1 MRMGAAGIEA
11 GSFFGDIRYRYD
23 IYNAMPA
30 RLPTQRKTPFAI
42 DPRPLD
48 ECSTAF
54 AGLLA
59 CSRALRSL
67 QVPGLVEAN
76 LPLKERQRGQA
87 VAEYVE
93 AIVLLQ
99 LAGGTCPE
107 DMARLRS
114 EAALQRGLGFEFP
127 TPSAVRKFLNRFHD
141 PQLELLR
148 PSRKR
153 QRSFIVPASEAVQAL
168 QRVLQGTVHQI
179 LRRYVAQQRPQSIA
193 TIDADATIIE
203 SHKRTARPH
212 YEGGRGYQPVVAVW
226 AETDLVLADQWRDGN
241 VPARQDPLDCVRWAF
256 EALPEGVRQRFF
268 RGDSACHEADLLRW
282 LSDPQRAR
290 EPAGRI
296 GFAVSAFNSTEL
308 QKALRAVG
316 RSEWTTWASEADG
329 TQRQWA
335 EVPFVPGQRGEKKEA
350 WPLRY
355 VGLRLLKPKGAR
367 FADGAHQH
375 FHAVISNLDWRGDKL
390 LDWHREKA
398 GTIEHV
404 HDAVKNHLA
413 GGHVPSQKFGAD
425 AAWFK
430 LALLA
435 YNIASALTGLACADD
450 ESLRDAELKRLRFH
464 LINVAGRLS
473 RSQCKL
479 RLRFL
484 AAPETI
490 QRILKVWEVFPLPT
504 QATAFK

>member
-1 MRMGAAGIEA
+1 
-11 GSFFGDIRYRYD
+11 
-23 IYNAMPA
+23 MPA

-48 ECSTAF
+48 ECATSL

-59 CSRALRSL
+59 FSRVLRSL
-67 QVPGLVEAN
+67 QVPGLIEAN

-93 AIVLLQ
+93 AIILLQ

-107 DMARLRS
+107 DMTRFRT

-127 TPSAVRKFLNRFHD
+127 TPSAVRKFLSRFHD
-141 PQLELLR
+141 PRLESLR
-148 PSRKR
+148 PSRNR
-153 QRSFIVPASEAVQAL
+153 QRSFIVPCSEAIEGL
-168 QRVLQGTVHQI
+168 QRVQQGTVHQI
-179 LRRYVAQQRPQSIA
+179 VRRYKAQKQPQSIA

-203 SHKRTARPH
+203 SHKRNAFAH
-212 YEGGRGYQPVVAVW
+212 YEGGRGYQPLLAVW
-226 AETDLVLADQWRDGN
+226 AEPDLVLADQWRDGN
-241 VPARQDPLDCVRWAF
+241 VPARQEPVDCVRWAF
-256 EALPEGVRQRFF
+256 ESLPDGIRQRFF
-268 RGDSACHEADLLRW
+268 RGDSACHEAHLLGW
-282 LSDPQRAR
+282 LRDPQRTT
-290 EPAGRI
+290 EPGGRI
-296 GFAVSAFNSTEL
+296 GFAVSAVNSREL
-308 QKALRAVG
+308 QKALRAL
-316 RSEWTTWASEADG
+316 RPSQWKTWATEADG

-335 EVPFVPGQRGEKKEA
+335 EVPFVPGESTEKKDTQ
-350 WPLRY
+350 PLRY
-355 VGLRLLKPKGAR
+355 VGLRLLKPKGGH
-367 FADGAHQH
+367 FADGKDRH
-375 FHAVISNLDWRGDKL
+375 FHAVITNMDLRGDKL

-435 YNIASALTGLACADD
+435 YNIASALTGLACAED
-450 ESLRDAELKRLRFH
+450 ELLRDAELKRLRFH

-473 RSQCKL
+473 RSQCTM

-484 AAPETI
+484 ASPETVA
-490 QRILKVWEVFPLPT
+490 RILKVWEIFPLPT

>member
-1 MRMGAAGIEA
+1 
-11 GSFFGDIRYRYD
+11 
-23 IYNAMPA
+23 MPA

-48 ECSTAF
+48 ECATSL

-76 LPLKERQRGQA
+76 LPLKERQRGQS

-107 DMARLRS
+107 DLTRFRS

-127 TPSAVRKFLNRFHD
+127 TPSAVRKFLKRFDD
-141 PQLELLR
+141 PRLEQLR
-148 PSRKR
+148 PARNR
-153 QRSFIVPASEAVQAL
+153 QRSFIVPASEAVQGL
-168 QRVLQGTVHQI
+168 QRVQQGTVHQI
-179 LRRYVAQQRPQSIA
+179 LRRYSAQQRPQSMA

-203 SHKRTARPH
+203 SHKRSALPH
-212 YEGGRGYQPVVAVW
+212 YEGGRGYQPLLAVW

-241 VPARQDPLDCVRWAF
+241 VPARQAPLDCVRWAF
-256 EALPEGVRQRFF
+256 DALPEGIRQRFF

-282 LSDPQRAR
+282 LGDPQRAR
-290 EPAGRI
+290 EPAGRV
-296 GFAVSAFNSTEL
+296 GFAISAVNSKEL
-308 QKALRAVG
+308 QKALRSIG
-316 RSEWTTWASEADG
+316 GSKWTTWATETDG

-335 EVPFVPGQRGEKKEA
+335 EVPFVPGQRGEKKDA

-355 VGLRLLKPKGAR
+355 VGLRLLKPKGEH
-367 FADGAHQH
+367 FADGTNRH

-450 ESLRDAELKRLRFH
+450 DLLRDAELKRLRFH
-464 LINVAGRLS
+464 LIHVAGRLS
-473 RSQCKL
+473 RSQCKM

-484 AAPETI
+484 AAPETV

>member
-1 MRMGAAGIEA
+1 
-11 GSFFGDIRYRYD
+11 
-23 IYNAMPA
+23 MPA
-30 RLPTQRKTPFAI
+30 RLPIQSKTPFAI

-48 ECSTAF
+48 ECATAL

-59 CSRALRSL
+59 FSRVLRSL
-67 QVPGLVEAN
+67 HVPGLIEAN

-93 AIVLLQ
+93 AIILLQ

-107 DMARLRS
+107 DMTRFGA
-114 EAALQRGLGFEFP
+114 ETALQRGLGFEFP
-127 TPSAVRKFLNRFHD
+127 TPSAVRKFLSRFHD
-141 PQLELLR
+141 PQLEKLR
-148 PSRKR
+148 PARER
-153 QRSFIVPASEAVQAL
+153 QRSFIVPCTEAIQGL
-168 QRVLQGTVHQI
+168 QRVQQGTVHEI
-179 LRRYVAQQRPQSIA
+179 ARRYKAQQRAQCIA

-203 SHKRTARPH
+203 SHKRNAFPH
-212 YEGGRGYQPVVAVW
+212 YEGGRGYQPLLAVW
-226 AETDLVLADQWRDGN
+226 SEPDLVLADQWRDGN
-241 VPARQDPLDCVRWAF
+241 VPARQEPVDCVRWAF
-256 EALPEGVRQRFF
+256 EALPDGIRQRFF

-282 LSDPQRAR
+282 LCDPQRAR

-296 GFAVSAFNSTEL
+296 GFAVSAVNSVEL
-308 QKALRAVG
+308 QKALKSVG
-316 RSEWTTWASEADG
+316 AGQWKTWATEADG
-329 TQRQWA
+329 TQRQWT
-335 EVPFVPGQRGEKKEA
+335 EVPFVPGQRTEKKDA
-350 WPLRY
+350 LPLRY
-355 VGLRLLKPKGAR
+355 VGLRLLKPKGER
-367 FADGAHQH
+367 FADGTDRH

-404 HDAVKNHLA
+404 HDAVKNHL
-413 GGHVPSQKFGAD
+413 GGAHVPSQKFGAN

-435 YNIASALTGLACADD
+435 YNVASAVTGLVCADD
-450 ESLRDAELKRLRFH
+450 ELLRDAELKRLRFH

-473 RSQCKL
+473 RSQCKM

-484 AAPETI
+484 AAPETVR
-490 QRILKVWEVFPLPT
+490 RILKVWEVFPLPT

>member
-1 MRMGAAGIEA
+1 
-11 GSFFGDIRYRYD
+11 
-23 IYNAMPA
+23 MPA
-30 RLPTQRKTPFAI
+30 RLPTQRKTPFVI

-48 ECSTAF
+48 ECATAF

-76 LPLKERQRGQA
+76 LRLKERERGQA

-107 DMARLRS
+107 DMTRFRC

-127 TPSAVRKFLNRFHD
+127 TPSAARKFLNRFHD
-141 PQLELLR
+141 PELDRLR
-148 PSRKR
+148 PARKR
-153 QRSFIVPASEAVQAL
+153 QRSFIVPCSEAVQGL

-179 LRRYVAQQRPQSIA
+179 ARRYAAQQRPQSIA

-203 SHKRTARPH
+203 SHKRSALPH
-212 YEGGRGYQPVVAVW
+212 YEGGRGYQPLLAVW
-226 AETDLVLADQWRDGN
+226 SETDLVLADQWRDGN
-241 VPARQDPLDCVRWAF
+241 VPARQAPVDCVRWAF
-256 EALPEGVRQRFF
+256 EALPEGIRQRFF
-268 RGDSACHEADLLRW
+268 RGDSACHEADLLHW
-282 LSDPQRAR
+282 LCDPQRAR

-296 GFAVSAFNSTEL
+296 GFAVSAVNSAEL
-308 QKALRAVG
+308 QKALRAIS
-316 RSEWTTWASEADG
+316 RSEWKTWATEADG

-335 EVPFVPGQRGEKKEA
+335 EVPFVPGQRGEKKDA
-350 WPLRY
+350 LPLRY
-355 VGLRLLKPKGAR
+355 VGLRLLKPKGER
-367 FADGAHQH
+367 FADGSHRH

-435 YNIASALTGLACADD
+435 YNIASALTGLAYADD
-450 ESLRDAELKRLRFH
+450 LALRDAELKRLRFH
-464 LINVAGRLS
+464 LIHVAGRLS
-473 RSQCKL
+473 RSQCKM

-484 AAPETI
+484 AAPETV
-490 QRILKVWEVFPLPT
+490 QRILKVWASFPLPT

>member
-1 MRMGAAGIEA
+1 
-11 GSFFGDIRYRYD
+11 
-23 IYNAMPA
+23 MPA
-30 RLPTQRKTPFAI
+30 RLPTQRKTPFII

-48 ECSTAF
+48 ECATAF

-59 CSRALRSL
+59 YSRALRSL

-76 LPLKERQRGQA
+76 LLLKERERGQA

-107 DMARLRS
+107 DLTHFRA
-114 EAALQRGLGFEFP
+114 EAALQRGLGFAFP
-127 TPSAVRKFLNRFHD
+127 TPSAVRKFLGRFHD
-141 PQLELLR
+141 PRLDLLR
-148 PSRKR
+148 PNRQR
-153 QRSFIVPASEAVQAL
+153 QRSFIVPSSAAVQGL
-168 QRVLQGTVHQI
+168 QRVQEGTVHQI
-179 LRRYVAQQRPQSIA
+179 VRRYAAQQRAPSIA
-193 TIDADATIIE
+193 TVDADATIIE
-203 SHKRTARPH
+203 SHKRSALPH
-212 YEGGRGYQPVVAVW
+212 YEGGRGYQPLLAVW
-226 AETDLVLADQWRDGN
+226 SELDLVLADQWRDGN
-241 VPARQDPLDCVRWAF
+241 VPARQAPLDCVRWAF
-256 EALPEGVRQRFF
+256 AALPDGIRQRFF

-282 LSDPQRAR
+282 LGDPRRAHG
-290 EPAGRI
+290 PAGRI
-296 GFAVSAFNSTEL
+296 GFAVSAVHSVEL
-308 QKALRAVG
+308 QKALRAIDNAA
-316 RSEWTTWASEADG
+316 WTTWTTEADG

-335 EVPFVPGQRGEKKEA
+335 EVPFVPGQRREKKNA

-355 VGLRLLKPKGAR
+355 VGLRLLKPKGER
-367 FADGAHQH
+367 FADGTQRH
-375 FHAVISNLDWRGDKL
+375 FHAVVSNLDWRGDRL

-430 LALLA
+430 LSLLA
-435 YNIASALTGLACADD
+435 YNLASALTGLACADD
-450 ESLRDAELKRLRFH
+450 QVLRDAELKRLRFH
-464 LINVAGRLS
+464 LIHVAGRLS
-473 RSQCKL
+473 RSQCKM

-484 AAPETI
+484 ASLETV

-504 QATAFK
+504 QATAFH

>member
-1 MRMGAAGIEA
+1 
-11 GSFFGDIRYRYD
+11 
-23 IYNAMPA
+23 MPA

-48 ECSTAF
+48 ECATAL
-54 AGLLA
+54 AGLLV

-67 QVPGLVEAN
+67 QVPGLVDAN
-76 LPLKERQRGQA
+76 LALKERHRGQA

-107 DMARLRS
+107 DMARFRS
-114 EAALQRGLGFEFP
+114 ETALQRGLGFEFP
-127 TPSAVRKFLNRFHD
+127 TPSAVRKFLNRFDD
-141 PQLELLR
+141 PQLEALR
-148 PSRKR
+148 PARQR
-153 QRSFIVPASEAVQAL
+153 QRSFIVPASEAVQGL
-168 QRVLQGTVHQI
+168 QRVMQGAVHQI
-179 LRRYVAQQRPQSIA
+179 VRRYLAQRRPQSIA
-193 TIDADATIIE
+193 TVDADATIIE
-203 SHKRTARPH
+203 SHKRTALPH
-212 YEGGRGYQPVVAVW
+212 YEGGRGYQPLLAVW

-241 VPARQDPLDCVRWAF
+241 VPARQEPLACVQWAF
-256 EALPEGVRQRFF
+256 AALPGGIRQRFF
-268 RGDSACHEADLLRW
+268 RGDSACHEADLLGW
-282 LSDPQRAR
+282 LCDPRRKQ
-290 EPAGRI
+290 EPGGRI
-296 GFAVSAFNSTEL
+296 GFAVSAVNSVEL
-308 QKALRAVG
+308 QKALRAIG
-316 RSEWTTWASEADG
+316 RSVWRTWATEGDG

-335 EVPFVPGQRGEKKEA
+335 EVPFVPGQRGEKKDA
-350 WPLRY
+350 LPLRY
-355 VGLRLLKPKGAR
+355 VGLRLLKPKGEQ
-367 FADGAHQH
+367 FADGTNQH

-404 HDAVKNHLA
+404 HDAVKNQLA

-450 ESLRDAELKRLRFH
+450 ELLRHAELKRLRLH
-464 LINVAGRLS
+464 LIHVAGRLS

-484 AAPETI
+484 ATPDTV